1 MPAYSQQQGESMILN
16 WMKDSD
22 HLFILLH
29 KVINRLMVGRSVSFH
44 LAFEHQKN
52 EIFAREAGVHT
63 KDKFVGF

>member
-52 EIFAREAGVHT
+52 
-63 KDKFVGF
+63 